1 MMLSSKVQQQAAVRP
16 ASRAAAVS
24 LPRARRSACVVRA
37 AEETKQEGLTPE
49 SFQEK
54 SGFVAYDSA
63 GQSNMYPVMTKAY
76 AEQAPTP
83 AANAT
88 IGIALAAASVGI
100 GAIAIGL
107 SALSKTG
114 TGVVDLSQFKSLTD
128 YAAAFAAEL

>member
-1 MMLSSKVQQQAAVRP
+1 MDRWTDGDVAVVSCCVSPSFCASNSQALAPSTTYQQ
-16 ASRAAAVS
+16 
-24 LPRARRSACVVRA
+24 
-37 AEETKQEGLTPE
+37 
-49 SFQEK
+49 
-54 SGFVAYDSA
+54 
-63 GQSNMYPVMTKAY
+63 AY